1 MDATDRETV
10 PASLGMRVEALG
22 PLLALIASLNGL
34 DVSRI
39 ALAAVDQ
46 ERDDVFAAATGAAVE
61 ASASRKED
69 WASLAQG
76 FAAMVGPERQHGVPY
91 PAELA
96 RSSAAAAAVQRA
108 LRAILCADALD
119 PAYVDFAVA
128 PLAWALGREAVDEAV
143 ARVHDAAARLD
154 G

>member
-1 MDATDRETV
+1 MDATDRDTP
-10 PASLGMRVEALG
+10 PAGLGTRVEDMG

-39 ALAAVDQ
+39 ALAALDQ
-46 ERDDVFAAATGAAVE
+46 ERDDMLAAATGAAME
-61 ASASRKED
+61 ASADRKED
-69 WASLAQG
+69 WSSLAQG
-76 FAAMVGPERQHGVPY
+76 FAAMVGPERARGVPY

-96 RSSAAAAAVQRA
+96 RSAAAAAAVQRA

-128 PLAWALGREAVDEAV
+128 PLAGTIGREAVDDALDRV
-143 ARVHDAAARLD
+143 RGPARHLA